1 MDNGLTKE
9 QIEGYASQIEAN
21 GYTIVEDVLDA
32 GELEALR
39 DELKELEDTLGIKPH
54 KNFFEGTKTLRA
66 YNLLVHGERFWKLSV
81 HRKVLPIIERILDPQ
96 CLISSLS
103 SIGILPG
110 ERAQPIH
117 ADDQVIPIAKP
128 HAPIVC
134 NSMWALT
141 DFTEQNGATRIIPG
155 SHKRDHNPN
164 FGSPYESEA
173 AVMRAGSVMVYDGAM
188 WHGGGANQSDARRTG
203 IAMNYC
209 AGFIRQQENQQL
221 GVPKERVKELPTR
234 VQELIGYSVYRTL
247 IGHVDHGHPNK
258 LLT

>member
-1 MDNGLTKE
+1 MDGGLTKE
-9 QIEGYASQIEAN
+9 EVDEHASRIERD
-21 GYTIVEDVLDA
+21 GYTIVKDVLSID
-32 GELEALR
+32 EIDEILSDLMHLEA
-39 DELKELEDTLGIKPH
+39 ELGTKPH
-54 KNFFEGTKTLRA
+54 KNVFEGTKTLRA
-66 YNLLVHGERFWKLSV
+66 YNLMVHGEFWRLAV
-81 HRKVLPIIERILDPQ
+81 HNKVLPIVERILSPQ

-141 DFTEQNGATRIIPG
+141 DFTEENGATRIIPG

-164 FGSPYESEA
+164 FGTTYESSA
-173 AVMRAGSVMVYDGAM
+173 AVMSAGSVMVYDGAM
-188 WHGGGANQSDARRTG
+188 WHGGGANQSEARRTG

-221 GVPKERVKELPTR
+221 GIPRERVRELPTR

-247 IGHVDHGHPNK
+247 IGHVNHGHPKK